1 MKPLLFFAA
10 DRWPHVGNVP
20 AGNRTIDLAPHE
32 KFDHATAAAA
42 HLKERPSFIT
52 FHGKYEQVAP
62 QGSPSFLVEV
72 PVVKAAR
79 VRLEKVLESVL

>member
-1 MKPLLFFAA
+1 MGPSCVCDEVIAFFAA
-10 DRWPHVGNVP
+10 DRWPRVGNVP

-52 FHGKYEQVAP
+52 LYGKYELVAP
-62 QGSPSFLVEV
+62 QGSSSFLVQA
-72 PVVKAAR
+72 PIVKAAR
-79 VRLEKVLESVL
+79 VRLK